1 MKTKLFFVI
10 GLLMLT
16 FLVAYVLV
24 GCFFPDL
31 PLWQNNKETWNAFYV
46 YAAIMILILLLPA
59 VIHIIMFVRDDD
71 TALNMAAAI
80 CGSVGCAMLSF
91 GLCYIWY
98 AVNRPQFGLPISLE
112 LTDFIYGA
120 YLVIMTLAL
129 IGAVGLKITV
139 GVNNVKEF
147 IQDRRASK
155 ANK

>member
-1 MKTKLFFVI
+1 MKTKIFFVI
-10 GLLMLT
+10 GLLMLML
-16 FLVAYVLV
+16 FVAYALI
-24 GCFFPDL
+24 GCFVPSL
-31 PLWQNNKETWNAFYV
+31 YLWRYKEMWNAFYI
-46 YAAIMILILLLPA
+46 YSAIMIAIFLLPS

-80 CGSVGCAMLSF
+80 CGSVGCAMLGF
-91 GLCYIWY
+91 GLAFFWY